1 VSYSST
7 TPYTTHHHHHHH
19 NHHNHHNHH
28 IGEIRLAQ
36 VLKAKYANQ
45 KSLFIFLNLEI
56 FLFSIT
62 KLRIRAIV
70 GLQFVGGDVV
80 VRRVD
85 MLLSL

>member
-1 VSYSST
+1 V
-7 TPYTTHHHHHHH
+7 
-19 NHHNHHNHH
+19 
-28 IGEIRLAQ
+28 EIRLAQ

-45 KSLFIFLNLEI
+45 KSLFIFLNLKI

-85 MLLSL
+85 MLPLLILSPRRSPVD